1 MSWARWVTMLAPC
14 HWEAPARS
22 AEAMAPEHA
31 DVPDASA
38 ICFSSGL
45 ATTEQARVSSPRL
58 QSRTQARATSAAD
71 GGRGF
76 ACATA
81 GTSSVARRTAIRFPE
96 RRTVRAG

>member
-1 MSWARWVTMLAPC
+1 
-14 HWEAPARS
+14 
-22 AEAMAPEHA
+22 MAPEHA

-45 ATTEQARVSSPRL
+45 ATTEQAPVSSPRL

-71 GGRGF
+71 GGLGF

-81 GTSSVARRTAIRFPE
+81 GTSSVARRTAIRLPGATHGAG
-96 RRTVRAG
+96 RIGARALSTPQLRAEGGAR